1 MTEIKKLLSDK
12 DDYERMRIVESI
24 KIVDANIIAYNILEN
39 GYIPR
44 PDKLQFNGVTKF
56 RLLLFINSV

>member
-44 PDKLQFNGVTKF
+44 PDKL
-56 RLLLFINSV
+56 